1 MAPTV
6 SAKAKVRPSSNP
18 KERVMG
24 ATPVSNEKRR
34 MSYPPAQQGLDTF
47 RWNKGSLLMSNS
59 NSQKS
64 PGSHGG
70 VVLEKH
76 KTLKSVGNLSIDST
90 VSMPATVGRKPFNR
104 YV

>member
-6 SAKAKVRPSSNP
+6 SAKAKVRPNSNP

-24 ATPVSNEKRR
+24 TPVSEKRR
-34 MSYPPAQQGLDTF
+34 MSFPPMQQGLDTF

-59 NSQKS
+59 SSHKG
-64 PGSHGG
+64 PGSPGG

-76 KTLKSVGNLSIDST
+76 KTLKSVGNLSIGST
-90 VSMPATVGRKPFNR
+90 ASMATTVGRKEFNR
-104 YV
+104 FV

>member
-6 SAKAKVRPSSNP
+6 SAKAKVRPNSNP

-24 ATPVSNEKRR
+24 TPSVSSE
-34 MSYPPAQQGLDTF
+34 M
-47 RWNKGSLLMSNS
+47 
-59 NSQKS
+59 
-64 PGSHGG
+64 
-70 VVLEKH
+70 VLEKH
-76 KTLKSVGNLSIDST
+76 KTLKPVGNVSIDTT